1 MMMEQYTFV
10 DRFFHSAHE
19 LTDFR
24 MMGERDINTLFSF
37 LSNLHSFQDRI
48 REQFGKSISQYPEF
62 KLLRIIR
69 NYHHHVGDVDEFRVF
84 NARNEFSLSHTEMII
99 IPVSV
104 IAKAV
109 INAKKNRNS
118 HRDIESICE
127 YVDGFRYISENDSFL
142 AIGRYLIHKEKKYY
156 PGFDLYKSVY
166 NITNVIADV
175 CREIPELSQKDCV
188 LSLDD
193 TYTFE
198 NNIGKFNLI
207 CHAGDVPFLSTEGYI
222 FPSQR

>member
-1 MMMEQYTFV
+1 MMEKYTFV
-10 DRFFHSAHE
+10 ERFFGSAHE

-48 REQFGKSISQYPEF
+48 RDEFEISIAQHPEF

-69 NYHHHVGDVDEFRVF
+69 NYFHHVGDVDEFRVF
-84 NARNEFSLSHTEMII
+84 NTRNEFSLSHTEMII

-109 INAKKNRNS
+109 INAKKKQNGPRE
-118 HRDIESICE
+118 IESVCE
-127 YVDGFRYISENDSFL
+127 FVDDFRFISENDSSF
-142 AIGRYLIHKEKKYY
+142 AEGQYLIHKGKKYY
-156 PGFDLYKSVY
+156 PGFDLYKFVY

-175 CREIPELSQKDCV
+175 CREIPEISQKDCV

-193 TYTFE
+193 TYTVA

-222 FPSQR
+222 FPSQS